1 MRKKKV
7 TMLDI
12 ATAVGVSQ
20 PTVSVILNGSN
31 SIKVSEQTREKVLNK
46 ARELGYQY
54 NTKIQHT
61 NHHQR
66 IALIVNSINMHDPFI
81 NAITSAKVQAWES
94 DALLVVFDYED
105 DDELKEAMLE
115 EISHGSYQGLIYAS
129 NTPKNVDYLPDVSIP
144 FVYLNCHNDTLD
156 NPIPMIITAD
166 YLGGY
171 HAAEHL
177 IKKGYQRLGMILGE
191 EWADPSINRFK
202 GFRQALINYDIPFNK
217 EWVVAGNWSVKQ
229 SYQATENLL
238 NQDKRPDAIFCASD
252 LMALGCYQAI
262 HAAQLRIP
270 EDIAVIGYDNQL
282 LANELTPSLTSI
294 DLPYDEMGR
303 QAVDIILSDQA
314 PEIMRI
320 KVEGDL
326 YPRQST

>member
-1 MRKKKV
+1 
-7 TMLDI
+7 MLDI

-31 SIKVSEQTREKVLNK
+31 SMKCQNKPVKKYSIKPENWGIST
-46 ARELGYQY
+46 
-54 NTKIQHT
+54 IQKF
-61 NHHQR
+61 NIPIYHQR

-81 NAITSAKVQAWES
+81 NAITFAKVQAWES

-202 GFRQALINYDIPFNK
+202 GFAKP
-217 EWVVAGNWSVKQ
+217 
-229 SYQATENLL
+229 
-238 NQDKRPDAIFCASD
+238 
-252 LMALGCYQAI
+252 
-262 HAAQLRIP
+262 
-270 EDIAVIGYDNQL
+270 
-282 LANELTPSLTSI
+282 
-294 DLPYDEMGR
+294 
-303 QAVDIILSDQA
+303 
-314 PEIMRI
+314 
-320 KVEGDL
+320 
-326 YPRQST
+326 